1 MADERKRPPG
11 DGAWKKVGRALG
23 ILGTVLAV
31 LLLMVVGA
39 IGLVLGI
46 CTLMR

>member
-1 MADERKRPPG
+1 MADPRKKPPEEL
-11 DGAWKKVGRALG
+11 AWKKVGRVLG